1 MFPDSSTEQRPRA
14 TGQRRWCT
22 NGQTGAVLLLI
33 DLDNTLIDRT
43 AAFKSW
49 AAQYVATHG
58 GDASDVDWMMTADRD
73 GYEPRERLAGMIGDR
88 FGIDRDRMLTEL
100 RSGVVEYTIFDPAVG
115 RALRDAT
122 AAGFVPVVVTNGLVR
137 QQEAKLRHTG
147 LDRLVAGW
155 MISEGA
161 GVRKPDRRIFELA
174 AESVGHTP
182 ADGGWMIGDHP
193 EYDIVGGA
201 AAGLDTIWLPRGA
214 EWPESAAGRPTYIAD
229 DFPAA
234 VAFLLSQVRE

>member
-1 MFPDSSTEQRPRA
+1 M
-14 TGQRRWCT
+14 

-43 AAFKSW
+43 GAFKSW
-49 AAQYVATHG
+49 AGEYVPEHG
-58 GDASDVDWMMTADRD
+58 GDAADLAWLIAAD
-73 GYEPRERLAGMIGDR
+73 KEGYEPRERLATRIGDR
-88 FGIDRDRMLTEL
+88 FGLDPDRVLTEL
-100 RSGVVEYTIFDPAVG
+100 RAGVVRYTAFDPAVG
-115 RALRDAT
+115 RALEDAV

-147 LDRLVAGW
+147 LDRLVAAW

-174 AESVGHTP
+174 AESVGRTL
-182 ADGGWMIGDHP
+182 ADGGWMVGDHP
-193 EYDIVGGA
+193 EYDIAGGA
-201 AAGLDTIWLPRGA
+201 AAGLETIWLPRGA
-214 EWPESAAGRPTYIAD
+214 EWPSSLAYRPTRIAD

-234 VAFLLSQVRE
+234 IDVLRQAVRPQ